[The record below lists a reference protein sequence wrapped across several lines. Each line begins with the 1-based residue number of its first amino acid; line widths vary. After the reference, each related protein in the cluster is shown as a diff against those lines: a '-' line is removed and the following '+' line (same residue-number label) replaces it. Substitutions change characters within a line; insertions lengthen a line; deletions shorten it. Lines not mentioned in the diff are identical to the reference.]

1 MDFYYDESSPSCLR
15 WASARSNMKAATGYV
30 ARVQAGGVRHQRA
43 FPTLQQAAE
52 WVRAKRQEVH
62 GEFSKHG

>member
-15 WASARSNMKAATGYV
+15 WASARSNMKA
-30 ARVQAGGVRHQRA
+30 GGVRHQRA

-52 WVRAKRQEVH
+52 WVRVKRTEVH